1 MKKKLYLLLITI
13 LLMVWCLPAL
23 TLGEQEETHKDLLQ
37 TLDRLSQEVLSHT
50 EQGQIAEAKA
60 KLDELAQGFTQIGFH
75 KKISIEALELASNS
89 LVQGKQVYAAV
100 SPDKKEA
107 LWHATQIRLL
117 IDALTHPNQPIWK
130 GYHMTYL
137 EQVSKMIHHS
147 ERKQVNDLSNALQ
160 ENLKLY
166 MILKPSFA
174 VNHSPS
180 TMQMLDSLYNFLQ
193 QQSRLDEVN
202 WLAVQS
208 ALEQLREVTGN
219 VFLGKEEFT
228 FAWYI
233 SSNSPIAM
241 ITLMGLILLSSLSY
255 VGWRM
260 YMGQRVRSI

>member
-1 MKKKLYLLLITI
+1 MNKRFYRLMITI
-13 LLMVWCLPAL
+13 LLMVLCLPAIVSAD
-23 TLGEQEETHKDLLQ
+23 QEISQQELMQ
-37 TLDRLSQEVLSHT
+37 NLDRLSQEVLRHT
-50 EQGQIAEAKA
+50 EHGEILEAKA
-60 KLDELAQGFTQIGFH
+60 KLDELAQGFTQVGFH
-75 KKISIEALELASNS
+75 KKISIEALELASNA

-107 LWHATQIRLL
+107 LWHATQIRLF
-117 IDALTHPNQPIWK
+117 IDALTHPNQPIWR
-130 GYHMTYL
+130 GYHMTYV

-147 ERKQVNDLSNALQ
+147 QRKEVSDFHTALQ
-160 ENLKLY
+160 EHMQLY
-166 MILKPSFA
+166 VILKPSFA

-193 QQSRLDEVN
+193 QQSRQSEVN

-241 ITLMGLILLSSLSY
+241 ITLMTMILFTALSY

-260 YMGQRVRSI
+260 YRAQRFSI